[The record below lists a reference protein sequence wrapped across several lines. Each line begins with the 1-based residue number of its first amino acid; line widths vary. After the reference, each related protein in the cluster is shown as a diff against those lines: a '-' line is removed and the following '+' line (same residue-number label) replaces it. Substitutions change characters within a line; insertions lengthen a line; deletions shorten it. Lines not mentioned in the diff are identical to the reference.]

1 MTKIFEF
8 KKKKKL
14 SGEEMK
20 TLVQENLDKM
30 SRDEIEKI
38 LVEDFNSIFSNF
50 KEFTCV
56 WSFFNFLID
65 KRKEKVFATTRDS
78 LVGKHK
84 ANFEKQY
91 GIKIIFIEVDK
102 NGNKKENNSKLDE
115 KERPFYCS

>member
-1 MTKIFEF
+1 MTKVFEF

-14 SGEEMK
+14 SDEEAK
-20 TLVQENLDKM
+20 KFIQENLDTM
-30 SRDEIEKI
+30 SRDEVEKL
-38 LVEDFNSIFSNF
+38 LVDDFNKIFSNF

-65 KRKEKVFATTRDS
+65 KRKNKIFATTKDS

-91 GIKIIFIEVDK
+91 GIKIFFVEEK
-102 NGNKKENNSKLDE
+102 YGNKKENNSKLDE